1 MTSSRRLKLILS
13 FAAVYVVWGSTFLA
27 IRYAIETLPGFT
39 MAAMRHGVGGLI
51 FLLWARLSGEG
62 WPKREHW
69 SGAFILGFL
78 LLVCGN
84 GGVVWAEHYVPTGL
98 TALLVGTEPLSVAL
112 LLWLTHPRERPTART
127 VVGALV
133 GFAGAALLALPGL
146 PGAGQPV
153 PIGPALVVVGAAFTW
168 AAGSLY
174 GRKAHVPR
182 SVVQSAGMQM
192 VCGSVMLVA
201 VGGFSGEWRGLDLG
215 ATSMRSWWA
224 LVYLT
229 ACGSFLGFTAYSW
242 LVRNVAPALVA
253 TYAYVNPLVAV
264 LLGWLLLGEPVGLRV
279 VLAGA
284 LVITSVILVS
294 AAERDARGGPA
305 SEEAASP

>member
-1 MTSSRRLKLILS
+1 MNPSYRLKLLLS
-13 FAAVYVVWGSTFLA
+13 FAATYVIWGSTFLA
-27 IRYAIETLPGFT
+27 IRYAIDSLPGFT

-51 FLLWARLSGEG
+51 FLLWARFSGEG
-62 WPKREHW
+62 WPRREYW
-69 SGAFILGFL
+69 AGAFVLGFL

-84 GGVVWAEHYVPTGL
+84 GGVVWAEQYVPTGL

-112 LLWLTHPRERPTART
+112 LLWLTHPSEKPSART
-127 VVGALV
+127 VLGVLV

-153 PIGPALVVVGAAFTW
+153 PIGPALVVMGAAFSW

-174 GRKAHVPR
+174 GRKAQVPR
-182 SVVQSAGMQM
+182 SVVQFVGMQM
-192 VCGSVMLVA
+192 VCGAAMLFV
-201 VGGFSGEWRGLDLG
+201 VGGLAGEWRGLDLA
-215 ATSMRSWWA
+215 ATTARSWWA

-229 ACGSFLGFTAYSW
+229 ACGSFLGFTAYNW

-279 VLAGA
+279 FFAGA
-284 LVITSVILVS
+284 LVITSVVLVS
-294 AAERDARGGPA
+294 SAEREARKGAELAEA
-305 SEEAASP
+305 SAP